1 MSVVFLVCLLLRE
14 SLEACRENLKSLH
27 YQCTELEHRVAELEQ
42 QSGEGEGSGGREG
55 GGGKT
60 VASCGFLKTQ
70 LGRMRGEIE
79 REEKVEK
86 EFMEKLKVQ
95 KF

>member
-1 MSVVFLVCLLLRE
+1 MSVVFLVCLSCRE

-27 YQCTELEHRVAELEQ
+27 HQCTELEHRVAELEQ
-42 QSGEGEGSGGREG
+42 QSGEGE